1 MKTETGIRVVELG
14 VAIASTYMAAITMI
28 QTSLYFKIKSWLL
41 GFLLPIL
48 ASMGANPALFDIML
62 VGAVIALSFLSWRR
76 ADIAGFG
83 RIFSL
88 NMLMFFPAVIDYSM
102 FNWVTMIMPYGGP
115 ENWTFWDINAR
126 WVFGVGLL
134 LQAAYLT
141 LRYTARFRGVREEL
155 IEREAELP
163 DVDEVSKG
171 QMIYLVELVIGTVL
185 LSVGVYYGVPYV
197 NRLISNQA
205 SGLPV
210 PHIVIGVI
218 TSVIIASAIILYL
231 RSGGKEE
238 PPIIDE
244 EEPMEENSEESLTE
258 SN

>member
-1 MKTETGIRVVELG
+1 MKTETGIRIVELG
-14 VAIASTYMAAITMI
+14 VAIVSTYMAAITMI
-28 QTSLYFKIKSWLL
+28 QTSLYIKIKSWLL
-41 GFLLPIL
+41 GYLLPVI
-48 ASMGANPALFDIML
+48 ASMGANPAFFDIMI

-134 LQAAYLT
+134 LQATYLT
-141 LRYTARFRGVREEL
+141 LSYTARFKGVRKEL
-155 IEREAELP
+155 IEREAELA
-163 DVDEVSKG
+163 DIDDVSKG
-171 QMIYLVELVIGTVL
+171 QMIYLAELVIGAVI
-185 LSVGVYYGVPYV
+185 LSIGVYYGVPYI
-197 NRLISNQA
+197 NKLISSQA
-205 SGLPV
+205 SGLPF

-218 TSVIIASAIILYL
+218 TSLIIASAIILYL
-231 RSGGKEE
+231 RSGEKRET
-238 PPIIDE
+238 PMIE
-244 EEPMEENSEESLTE
+244 EEETTEESSE
-258 SN
+258 N